1 MQSVRI
7 PVLLVSLLLLSVV
20 PLTEGNSGGI
30 YNQSTGCSCHSA
42 SGTTAASVSISGH
55 PASYSPGTT
64 YTLSIS
70 VTGGVSGTNGGFS
83 LEVSQGTLSAG
94 GIGIMAVK
102 VNSAGNS
109 ATHTTNSYRSW
120 SVDWIA
126 PAAGTG
132 QATISVA
139 GLTADNSGNYN
150 GDRWATATYQVPE
163 AGAAPNT
170 PPTASN
176 LVLGPSGAT
185 TTSQLA
191 LSYTYNDAENDPESG
206 TTIDWFRDGVQIV
219 NSGTT
224 ASASLTAKHQEWYA
238 VVTPS
243 DGSDAGTS
251 VTSNTLIIANTIP
264 SLTSVTIEP
273 NSPETEDDLSYSAAA
288 TDDDLDPLTYETRW
302 LLEGSVVSALD
313 DSETVPSYATR
324 SGENW
329 SMEVRVSDGEATTAW
344 QTAQTVQIGGVVQ
357 NTPPTVTAT
366 DVTPLAPKTGDD
378 LSVTYSYADDDND
391 AEVRHEI
398 EWYRNGVLD
407 AVFKGSGI
415 PSSSTEKGET
425 WTARV
430 RVSDGN
436 AWSSWVSTNTVT
448 IQNTAPVATSIN
460 LSHVE
465 MTTTESATIEV
476 MQTDLDGDGMAP
488 PEVIWFKD
496 GVRISSL
503 DQSLTLPSTQTM
515 KGEQWTAQVRTSDGT
530 DLSENTLTAS
540 LSIINTAPTTSVE
553 LNQDASAL
561 VPLTAI
567 VSTSDADDD
576 ETSFTV
582 AWYRNGFLEASLD
595 NQTTVPIA
603 LLGPGQT
610 WSAEVIAHDGEAPSA
625 PSLQSV
631 LIQNIQPIA
640 IISEVSS
647 APWLGELLRL
657 DGSES
662 TDMDGRILAY
672 SWTWTD
678 TEGGSGEATGAQFTF
693 TPVASTSIKLTV
705 ADDSGDEASANLL
718 VAPVQGPI
726 IETLEAIIEGQTVV
740 LEWTYNGPNANF
752 SIERNG
758 VVLEQIEEQ
767 NFADV
772 PLTAGET
779 VYTVRP
785 VIDGTAL
792 QDGSTASVTAQ
803 VPATI
808 ETASSGAPMSA
819 SIIGILLLV
828 IGIGSLVFVFMER
841 RD

>member
-1 MQSVRI
+1 
-7 PVLLVSLLLLSVV
+7 
-20 PLTEGNSGGI
+20 
-30 YNQSTGCSCHSA
+30 
-42 SGTTAASVSISGH
+42 
-55 PASYSPGTT
+55 
-64 YTLSIS
+64 
-70 VTGGVSGTNGGFS
+70 
-83 LEVSQGTLSAG
+83 
-94 GIGIMAVK
+94 MAVK
-102 VNSAGNS
+102 VNSAGSS

-176 LVLGPSGAT
+176 LALGPSGAT
-185 TTSQLA
+185 TNSQLT
-191 LSYTYNDAENDPESG
+191 LSYTYSDAENDPESG
-206 TTIDWFRDGVQIV
+206 TTIDWFRDGVQIT

-224 ASASLTAKHQEWYA
+224 ASSSLTAKHQEWYA

-264 SLTSVTIEP
+264 SLTSVSIEP
-273 NSPETEDDLSYSAAA
+273 SSPETGDDLSYSVAA

-302 LLEGSVVSALD
+302 LLEGSVVSELD

-324 SGENW
+324 IGENW

-357 NTPPTVTAT
+357 NTPPTATAIGVSPLDAKT
-366 DVTPLAPKTGDD
+366 DDD
-378 LSVTYSYADDDND
+378 LSVTYLYSDENED

-407 AVFKGSGI
+407 TVFKGSGV

-436 AWSSWVSTNTVT
+436 AWSSWGFSNAVT
-448 IQNTAPVATSIN
+448 IQNTAPVATSIDV
-460 LSHVE
+460 SHLE

-476 MQTDLDGDGMAP
+476 SQTDLDGDGMAS

-503 DQSLTLPSTQTM
+503 DQSLVLPSTETM

-530 DLSENTLTAS
+530 DFSDNTLTAS
-540 LSIINTAPTTSVE
+540 LKIINTAPTASVE
-553 LNQDASAL
+553 LNQDASAIN
-561 VPLTAI
+561 PLTATI
-567 VSTSDADDD
+567 STADADDD

-582 AWYRNGFLEASLD
+582 AWYRNGFLESSLD
-595 NQTTVPIA
+595 NQTAVPIA

-610 WSAEVIAHDGEAPSA
+610 WSAEVIAHDGQAPSA
-625 PSLQSV
+625 PSVQSV
-631 LIQNIQPIA
+631 LIQNIQPTA
-640 IISEVSS
+640 VISEVSS
-647 APWLGELLRL
+647 AVWLGELLHL

-662 TDMDGRILAY
+662 TDLDGRILVY

-678 TEGGSGEATGAQFTF
+678 ADGGSGEATGAKFTF
-693 TPVASTSIKLTV
+693 QPVAITTVNLTV
-705 ADDSGDEASANLL
+705 ADDSGDEASANLF
-718 VAPVQGPI
+718 VTPVQGPT
-726 IETLEAIIEGQTVV
+726 IEALEASIDGQTVV
-740 LEWTYNGPNANF
+740 LEWAYDGPNANF

-758 VVLEQIEEQ
+758 VILGEVEELT
-767 NFADV
+767 FADV
-772 PLTAGET
+772 PLTSGET

-792 QDGSTASVTAQ
+792 QDGATSSVTAQ

-808 ETASSGAPMSA
+808 EEVSSGAPISA
-819 SIIGILLLV
+819 SIIGIILLLV
-828 IGIGSLVFVFMER
+828 GIGSLVFVFMER

>member
-1 MQSVRI
+1 MPFSFWNDGRI
-7 PVLLVSLLLLSVV
+7 
-20 PLTEGNSGGI
+20 GF
-30 YNQSTGCSCHSA
+30 NQW
-42 SGTTAASVSISGH
+42 
-55 PASYSPGTT
+55 SPRFVFTRDH
-64 YTLSIS
+64 LHASIS

-126 PAAGTG
+126 PAAGSG

-176 LVLGPSGAT
+176 LALGPSGAT
-185 TTSQLA
+185 TNSQLT

-206 TTIDWFRDGVQIV
+206 TTIDWFRDGVQIA

-273 NSPETEDDLSYSAAA
+273 SSPETDDDLSYSAAA

-357 NTPPTVTAT
+357 NTPPTVSAT
-366 DVTPLAPKTGDD
+366 DVTPLAPKTDED
-378 LSVTYSYADDDND
+378 LLVTYSYSDDDND

-407 AVFKGSGI
+407 TVFKGSGV

-436 AWSSWVSTNTVT
+436 AWSSWASANTVT

-465 MTTTESATIEV
+465 MATTESATIEV

-503 DQSLTLPSTQTM
+503 DQSLTLPSTETM

-530 DLSENTLTAS
+530 DFSENTLTAS
-540 LSIINTAPTTSVE
+540 LSIINTAPTASVE
-553 LNQDASAL
+553 LNQDASAIN
-561 VPLTAI
+561 PLAAT

-610 WSAEVIAHDGEAPSA
+610 WSAEVIAHDGEAPST

-631 LIQNIQPIA
+631 LIQNIQPTA
-640 IISEVSS
+640 VISEVSS
-647 APWLGELLRL
+647 AVWLGELLRL

-662 TDMDGRILAY
+662 TDLDGRILVY
-672 SWTWTD
+672 SWTWAD

-693 TPVASTSIKLTV
+693 TPVASTSVKLTV
-705 ADDSGDEASANLL
+705 TDDSGDEASANLL
-718 VAPVQGPI
+718 VTPVQGPI
-726 IETLEAIIEGQTVV
+726 IEALEASIEGQTVL
-740 LEWTYNGPNANF
+740 LEWAYDGPNANF

-758 VVLEQIEEQ
+758 VVLEQTEEQ

-792 QDGSTASVTAQ
+792 EDGSTASITAQ

-808 ETASSGAPMSA
+808 ESASSGAPIGA
-819 SIIGILLLV
+819 SIIGILLLLV
-828 IGIGSLVFVFMER
+828 GIGSLVFVFMER

>member
-7 PVLLVSLLLLSVV
+7 PVLLVSLLLLSIV
-20 PLTEGNSGGI
+20 PLTEGNSSGI
-30 YNQSTGCSCHSA
+30 YNQSSGCSCHSA

-126 PAAGTG
+126 PAAGSG

-176 LVLGPSGAT
+176 LALGPSGAT
-185 TTSQLA
+185 TNSQLT

-206 TTIDWFRDGVQIV
+206 TTIDWFRDGVQIA

-264 SLTSVTIEP
+264 SLTSVTIDP
-273 NSPETEDDLSYSAAA
+273 SSPETDDDLSYSAAA

-357 NTPPTVTAT
+357 NTPPTVSAT
-366 DVTPLAPKTGDD
+366 DVTPLAPKTNED
-378 LSVTYSYADDDND
+378 LLVTYSYSDDDND

-407 AVFKGSGI
+407 TVFKGSGV

-436 AWSSWVSTNTVT
+436 AWSSWASANTVT

-503 DQSLTLPSTQTM
+503 DQSLTLPSTETM

-530 DLSENTLTAS
+530 DFSENTLTAS
-540 LSIINTAPTTSVE
+540 LSIINTAPTASVE
-553 LNQDASAL
+553 LNQDASAIN
-561 VPLTAI
+561 PLTATI
-567 VSTSDADDD
+567 STSDADDD

-610 WSAEVIAHDGEAPSA
+610 WSAEVIAHDGEAPST

-631 LIQNIQPIA
+631 LIQNIQPTA
-640 IISEVSS
+640 VISEVSS
-647 APWLGELLRL
+647 AVWLGELLRL

-662 TDMDGRILAY
+662 TDLDGRILVY

-678 TEGGSGEATGAQFTF
+678 TEGGSGEATGTQFIF
-693 TPVASTSIKLTV
+693 TPVASTSVKLTV
-705 ADDSGDEASANLL
+705 VDDSGDEASANLL
-718 VAPVQGPI
+718 VTPVQGPI
-726 IETLEAIIEGQTVV
+726 IEALEASIEGQTVL
-740 LEWTYNGPNANF
+740 LEWTYDGPNANF

-758 VVLEQIEEQ
+758 VVLEQTEEQ
-767 NFADV
+767 KFADV

-792 QDGSTASVTAQ
+792 EDGSTASITAQ

-808 ETASSGAPMSA
+808 ESASSGDPISA
-819 SIIGILLLV
+819 SIIGILLLLV
-828 IGIGSLVFVFMER
+828 GIGSLVFVFMER